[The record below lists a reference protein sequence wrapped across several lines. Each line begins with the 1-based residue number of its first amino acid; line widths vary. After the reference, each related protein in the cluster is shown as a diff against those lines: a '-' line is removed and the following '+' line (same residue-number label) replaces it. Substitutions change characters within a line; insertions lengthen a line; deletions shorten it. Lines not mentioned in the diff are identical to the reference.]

1 MLIALNWVILSILLA
16 SSFQELEAVK
26 KSSSD
31 LHGPVLAVALV
42 LASVSIVPLL
52 TFVLASLPKISGATR
67 TRAVCGVAESV
78 VAIADMLAVLA
89 PGEGF
94 AGSVAVVARKA
105 RLAHAGPCPWM
116 APERI

>member
-1 MLIALNWVILSILLA
+1 MLA
-16 SSFQELEAVK
+16 SSFQELKAVK
-26 KSSSD
+26 KSSSN

-42 LASVSIVPLL
+42 LASVSIVALL

-78 VAIADMLAVLA
+78 VAIADMLTVLA

-94 AGSVAVVARKA
+94 AGPVTVVAGKA
-105 RLAHAGPCPWM
+105 RLAHAGPCPRM
-116 APERI
+116 TPDRI

>member
-1 MLIALNWVILSILLA
+1 MGDSQHIVSVIFSRTQG
-16 SSFQELEAVK
+16 SK

-42 LASVSIVPLL
+42 LAPVSIVALL
-52 TFVLASLPKISGATR
+52 TFVLASLPKISGATG

-78 VAIADMLAVLA
+78 VAIADMLTVLA

-94 AGSVAVVARKA
+94 AGPVTVVAGKA
-105 RLAHAGPCPWM
+105 RLAHARPCPRM
-116 APERI
+116 TPERI